1 MKREK
6 WLVTSALPYANG
18 PIHFGHIVGAY
29 LPADIFVRHL
39 RLCGEDVIYI
49 CGTDEHG
56 IAITIAAEKAG
67 VSPKDHVD
75 KYHKV
80 IKNIFDSFRIEF
92 DNFSRTTWP
101 PHYELS
107 KQFFTELHEQG
118 FISEKETEEFYC
130 PNCKRFLAD
139 RYITGTCPRC
149 NFDAARGDEC
159 GNCGAWLKPSEL
171 IGPKCKV
178 CGANPEFKK
187 TTHYYLRLQDFSD
200 KLKSWLAT
208 KTEWK
213 ENVKAFVNNM
223 ISQGLEE
230 RPITRDLDWG
240 IPVPL
245 PGTEGKVLYVWFDA
259 PIGYISSTREW
270 AEKIGQPDRWKEYW
284 LDPETHLIHFI
295 GKDNIPFHCIV
306 WPAMLMGQ
314 KTKYVLP
321 ENVPANE
328 FLNLEGRPFSKGDNW
343 YIDLEGF
350 FEKYDCDAIR
360 YTLCT
365 NMPEGRDTDFKWKD
379 FQARTNNELADIY
392 GNLIHRTLK
401 FIGLYRGGKI
411 PAWGKLLVD
420 EDRVFLGTAQKTIKN
435 VKKFIRNYEFRKA
448 LFEIMELARTGNKYI
463 DNKQPWRTR
472 TSDPE
477 DCSNTL
483 RATAKVLVILS
494 YLSWPFMPSKSEKLW
509 GMLGMEKELVKIK
522 WDEIERVNPAEQQ
535 KTDYDWIKAEQV
547 LGNIEVLFNKIPDEI
562 IEVEIQKLKAAL
574 PEKPAPH
581 ANLEPLEEKMI
592 PYDNFAALDM
602 RAGKVLAAESV
613 PKSKKL
619 LKLEV
624 DIGVEKRQLV
634 AGIAEYYK
642 PEDIVGK
649 TVVVLINLEPRKLM
663 GIESR
668 GMVLAASIEG
678 KLNLLTLD
686 GDIPPGAKVS

>member
-67 VSPKDHVD
+67 VSPMDHVD

-101 PHYELS
+101 PHYDLS

-139 RYITGTCPRC
+139 RYIAGTCPRC

-178 CGANPEFKK
+178 CGANPIFKK
-187 TTHYYLRLQDFSD
+187 TRHYYLRLQDFSD

-223 ISQGLEE
+223 IVQGLEE

-270 AEKIGQPDRWKEYW
+270 AGKIGKPDRWKEYW

-350 FEKYDCDAIR
+350 FEKYPRDTIR
-360 YTLCT
+360 YTLCAG
-365 NMPEGRDTDFKWKD
+365 MPESRDTDFKWKD
-379 FQARTNNELADIY
+379 FQSRTNSERADIY
-392 GNLIHRTLK
+392 GNLAHRTLR
-401 FIGLYRGGKI
+401 FIELYREGII
-411 PAWGKLLVD
+411 PACGPIVETDRNLLALCEQTVAIVG
-420 EDRVFLGTAQKTIKN
+420 ESIEK
-435 VKKFIRNYEFRKA
+435 YEFRKA
-448 LFEIMELARTGNKYI
+448 LFEIMELARAGNKYI
-463 DNKQPWRTR
+463 DDKQPWRTR
-472 TSDPE
+472 KDDPA
-477 DCSNTL
+477 DCSTTL
-483 RATAKVLVILS
+483 HTAARMLAVLS
-494 YLSWPFMPSKSEKLW
+494 YVTWPFLPDTGERLW
-509 GMLGMEKELVKIK
+509 GMLGMEGNLADVRWNDAANIDPRE
-522 WDEIERVNPAEQQ
+522 NQ
-535 KTDYDWIKAEQV
+535 K
-547 LGNIEVLFNKIPDEI
+547 LGKVEVLFNKIPDEI
-562 IEVEIQKLKAAL
+562 IEVEIKKLKAAL

-581 ANLEPLEEKMI
+581 VNLEPLEEKMI

-649 TVVVLINLEPRKLM
+649 TVVVLVNLEPRKLM

-668 GMVLAASIEG
+668 GMVLAASVEG
-678 KLNLLTLD
+678 NLNLLTLD